1 MRTIA
6 LGISTPSTF
15 SGPDSCQR
23 MRVND
28 TSDTSELTAPTARVV
43 DTEVKVAMSSW
54 MRWSGLSTG
63 VEVKR
68 PRW

>member
-1 MRTIA
+1 MNVIA
-6 LGISTPSTF
+6 RGISTPSRV

-23 MRVND
+23 MIVND
-28 TSDTSELTAPTARVV
+28 TSDTSALTAPTASVADV
-43 DTEVKVAMSSW
+43 AVKVVMSSW

-63 VEVKR
+63 ARVKR